1 MRPPVWASSHAARA
15 LAAPV
20 GTLWVVRLWG
30 DFDAHSIHVV
40 ERVTYE
46 MLQISVAP
54 VVFDLRQVTFANT
67 ALLNHLIALRL
78 RRPVGLV
85 GADRLMRLMVEVS
98 GAALPVFPDLAAALS
113 ALSADETP
121 EA

>member
-1 MRPPVWASSHAARA
+1 VHPVWASSHAARA
-15 LAAPV
+15 LAAPAK
-20 GTLWVVRLWG
+20 TLWVIRLWG

-46 MLQISVAP
+46 LLQCSVAP
-54 VVFDLRQVTFANT
+54 VVFDLGQVAFANT

-78 RRPVGLV
+78 HRRVGLV

-98 GAALPVFPDLAAALS
+98 GAALPVFPDLDAALA
-113 ALSADETP
+113 ALSADEAP
-121 EA
+121 

>member
-20 GTLWVVRLWG
+20 ETLWVIRLWG
-30 DFDAHSIHVV
+30 DFDADSIHVV

-46 MLQISVAP
+46 VLRSSLAP
-54 VVFDLRQVTFANT
+54 VVFDLRQVAFANT

-78 RRPVGLV
+78 HRPVGLV

-98 GAALPVFPDLAAALS
+98 GAALPVFPDLPTALAALS
-113 ALSADETP
+113 ADDTP
-121 EA
+121 QT

>member
-1 MRPPVWASSHAARA
+1 MHPSVWASSSAARA
-15 LAAPV
+15 LAGPV
-20 GTLWVVRLWG
+20 GALWVIRLWG
-30 DFDAHSIHVV
+30 DFDAESIHVV

-46 MLQISVAP
+46 VLRSSVAP

-78 RRPVGLV
+78 HRRVGLV

-98 GAALPVFPDLAAALS
+98 GAALPVFPDLAAARS
-113 ALSADETP
+113 ALSTDGMP
-121 EA
+121 